1 MFSKIQ
7 RVCGNV
13 LNNEPWGIS
22 IRPFL
27 KFSASSLACGSLA
40 NRMWI
45 TANQL
50 VEDPHAREQVFRAG
64 QRLFALMAEQKDTAV
79 DSFAMVNRVG
89 AMALGLISTALA
101 IKAITIVWNR
111 KDRS

>member
-22 IRPFL
+22 LRPFL
-27 KFSASSLACGSLA
+27 KFSVSSLACASLA
-40 NRMWI
+40 NRMLI
-45 TANQL
+45 TAHQL

-64 QRLFALMAEQKDTAV
+64 QRLFALMEEQKDTAV
-79 DSFAMVNRVG
+79 DSFAMTNRVG
-89 AMALGLISTALA
+89 AMVLGSISAALA
-101 IKAITIVWNR
+101 IKAIALVWNR